1 MNKGKLKIIP
11 FLIILVGLGSYFY
24 QTQKTVEE
32 GLRFTGNVEGTEIQ
46 LTTEVP
52 GELIKMNTME
62 GASIKEGIDLFQVDV
77 SDYNVKLKQL
87 ELQQD
92 IATLNYENILAG
104 ASEDEINVAKSSKQS
119 IVKQLSGATYNYNH
133 LKDVYEDTQILK
145 DSGAVSQSTLD
156 SSKLQ
161 MDQAYATM
169 KSLQAQV
176 ATADATL
183 EQVLSGADEETLAI
197 AKAEIDLRALEIE
210 NLKNTINKGIKY
222 APISGVVQTVNYEVG
237 EYLSPGM
244 TILSII
250 NMDTLTVDVYVPEKS
265 LFLVNVGDRVK
276 ITEGFLE
283 GKEVSGEV
291 VAISSKAEFTP
302 KNTESKESKQ
312 EMVFKTTVEIQEG
325 KEYLKPGMFVDVD
338 ILPLVE

>member
-1 MNKGKLKIIP
+1 MNKRKLIIIP
-11 FLIILVGLGSYFY
+11 FLIILAGLGSYFY

-32 GLRFTGNVEGTEIQ
+32 RLRFTGNVEGREIH
-46 LTTEVP
+46 LTTEIA
-52 GELIKMNTME
+52 GELIVMDTIE
-62 GASIKEGIDLFQVDV
+62 GAFVEEGTRLFEVDV

-92 IATLNYENILAG
+92 IATLNYENILSG

-119 IVKQLSGATYNYNH
+119 IVKQLSGATFNYNH
-133 LKDVYEDTQILK
+133 LKDVYKDTQILK

-156 SSKLQ
+156 NSKLQ

-169 KSLQAQV
+169 KSFQAQV

-183 EQVLSGADEETLAI
+183 EKVLAGADEETLSI
-197 AKAEIDLRALEIE
+197 AKAEIDVRALEIE

-222 APISGVVQTVNYEVG
+222 APISGVVQTVNYEIG

-250 NMDTLTVDVYVPEKS
+250 NMDMLNVDVYVPEKS
-265 LFLVNVGDRVK
+265 LYLVNIGDPVR
-276 ITEGFLE
+276 ITEDYLE
-283 GKEVSGEV
+283 GKEVGGEI

-312 EMVFKTTVEIQEG
+312 EMV
-325 KEYLKPGMFVDVD
+325 LKRQ
-338 ILPLVE
+338 

>member
-1 MNKGKLKIIP
+1 MNKRKLIIIP
-11 FLIILVGLGSYFY
+11 FLIILAGLGSYFY

-32 GLRFTGNVEGTEIQ
+32 RLRFTGNVEGREIH
-46 LTTEVP
+46 LTTEIA
-52 GELIKMNTME
+52 GELIVMDTIE
-62 GASIKEGIDLFQVDV
+62 GAFVEEGTRLFEVDV

-92 IATLNYENILAG
+92 IATLNYENILSG

-119 IVKQLSGATYNYNH
+119 IVKQLSGATFNYNH
-133 LKDVYEDTQILK
+133 LKDVYKDTQILK

-156 SSKLQ
+156 NSKLQ

-169 KSLQAQV
+169 KSFQAQV

-183 EQVLSGADEETLAI
+183 EKVLAGADEETLSI
-197 AKAEIDLRALEIE
+197 AKAEIDVRALEIE

-222 APISGVVQTVNYEVG
+222 APISGVVQTVNYEIG

-250 NMDTLTVDVYVPEKS
+250 NMDMLNVDVYVPEKS
-265 LFLVNVGDRVK
+265 LYLVNIGDPVR
-276 ITEGFLE
+276 ITEDYLE
-283 GKEVSGEV
+283 GKEVGGEI

-312 EMVFKTTVEIQEG
+312 EMVFKTTVEIKKG

-338 ILPLVE
+338 IVPLAE